1 MEGTKVNESAADWGL
16 VFDTLLLIA
25 FLRSDAETPEASAEK
40 FVKKLLDIPES
51 VDLFSETPEE
61 RRARSDKWYAKEWEK
76 IKQEIEEMKISEDTT
91 RPGNQALGRERTTM
105 NTEITLLKWPGEED
119 WVFAKSCALVTI
131 GKHSGKAPDMEWKHK
146 MLRAKH
152 SPIRTLNFAFYLHN
166 VPYYVS
172 THLARHVHS
181 VPFIKSQRNDRQS
194 DYDRNAARQDAP
206 VDMIWYMNAEELL
219 TVASKRLC
227 RKADPA
233 TQEIIKR
240 MRTLVLDHCPEFRG
254 LMAPPCAFMDECPE
268 MEPCKEGQA

>member
-1 MEGTKVNESAADWGL
+1 MNENFEKIEGRLGEAEVLAQLAEECTELAQAALKLRRALDGKNPTQNTEEERRRALLEEYTDVIHCALVLDLEMDLVKSGRKQNDGCGDWGL
-16 VFDTLLLIA
+16 
-25 FLRSDAETPEASAEK
+25 EK
-40 FVKKLLDIPES
+40 K
-51 VDLFSETPEE
+51 
-61 RRARSDKWYAKEWEK
+61 
-76 IKQEIEEMKISEDTT
+76 M
-91 RPGNQALGRERTTM
+91 G
-105 NTEITLLKWPGEED
+105 TEITLLKWPGEED
-119 WVFAKSCALVTI
+119 WMFAKSCALVTI
-131 GKHSGKAPDMEWKHK
+131 GKHSGKAPDMEWKHR

-181 VPFIKSQRNDRQS
+181 VPFVKSQRNDRQS
-194 DYDRNAARQDAP
+194 EYDRNAARQDAP

-233 TQEIIKR
+233 TQEIVKK